1 MVSLLSL
8 LALLSFC
15 MFLRLA
21 KSNRTRH
28 FPRSLMCIYL
38 SLILENKYHSSMSPS
53 MNEHFVSWIILMQIR
68 HVQHSSSQASLL
80 FISRITVSTC
90 TYLLQLQLLFAFT
103 FYIIPLSL
111 PPPNTTEP
119 SKRKKQ
125 IHSISSILS
134 ALAPRRLNQ
143 TVFGALATFHAQ
155 CQHHV
160 GCRYVKKH
168 TALLFRFVHAR
179 NAYGSSRWPI

>member
-68 HVQHSSSQASLL
+68 HVQRSSSQASLL
-80 FISRITVSTC
+80 FIIRITVSSC

-119 SKRKKQ
+119 SKKKSRFIPFQ
-125 IHSISSILS
+125 VYYLRWRHAVSTRPCS
-134 ALAPRRLNQ
+134 AHLPRS
-143 TVFGALATFHAQ
+143 T
-155 CQHHV
+155 
-160 GCRYVKKH
+160 
-168 TALLFRFVHAR
+168 R
-179 NAYGSSRWPI
+179 NANIM